1 MKDKSILFLLV
12 LTLCVFSLIL
22 GCITPIKNTIT
33 KINTEDKKSNQN
45 INNII
50 NSGFNK
56 IAVIE
61 LNGVINST
69 PERNLFVEEN
79 SSLAALS
86 ALNSAE
92 YDKNVKG
99 IILRIN
105 SPGGTVGMSQRLY
118 SAVYNAR
125 KVKPVISVID
135 DVAASG
141 GYYVASASDR
151 IVSLPG
157 SMTGSIGVI
166 MSTMDAHELL
176 SNKLGIKE
184 NVIKSGKYKDIGSY
198 TRAMTG
204 EERELLQEMVDD
216 SFLQFKD
223 AIIEGRVKRNDTS
236 KAAMVKLSIE
246 NLNKYAD
253 GRVFTGRQALKYGFV
268 DSNGGMREAQRMMK
282 IMLQEKQIPT
292 EGLNYEKYGKTN
304 SFLNALGLNQTSS
317 SFDSFIPQSVK
328 FARTPLYLWE

>member
-92 YDKNVKG
+92 SDKNVKG